1 MITTYMIY
9 IYDNNKERKNIS
21 FEHQWEHIFVLV
33 KENTVL
39 QADGTLQKLYEDSKF
54 TLESL
59 FPYVPVL
66 PKYTC
71 KLTESLFIHKC
82 EQVLYRK

>member
-1 MITTYMIY
+1 MD
-9 IYDNNKERKNIS
+9 DNNKERKNNS
-21 FEHQWEHIFVLV
+21 FEYQWQQIFGFV

-39 QADGTLQKLYEDSKF
+39 QADGSLHKLHKDSKF

-59 FPYVPVL
+59 FPYVFVL

-71 KLTESLFIHKC
+71 KLIVSLSIHEC